1 MIDKVTARIP
11 GWKGQLLNVAG
22 RVALVKATL
31 SAIPIHTSIAL
42 CLSPWAIQ
50 GIDKL
55 RHAFIWAGANAVAG
69 GKCKVAWVKVC
80 RPRELGGLGIS
91 DLRRVG
97 VALRVRWVWRDR
109 IEGRR
114 PTTREKSALALFQCG

>member
-1 MIDKVTARIP
+1 M
-11 GWKGQLLNVAG
+11 
-22 RVALVKATL
+22 
-31 SAIPIHTSIAL
+31 
-42 CLSPWAIQ
+42 
-50 GIDKL
+50 
-55 RHAFIWAGANAVAG
+55 AG

-114 PTTREKSALALFQCG
+114 PATREKSTMALFQAATVFCVGNVLSTYFWTDKWIKGSSFAMLAPNVYAAVRSRKKLSTVAEALPVNG